1 MTALMYKDGDA
12 WKDYIDV
19 VYPVGSIYMSHD
31 TTSPADLFGG
41 TWSKV
46 NGTNYLRL
54 NSGNTAAGSTGGS
67 SSASHNHVLPI
78 GWDRMASNSETR
90 IWGWNDASGNPT
102 FGSTVVSAQAWQ
114 ILGNNGAN
122 IGLVGT
128 SVRMGYSQNTS
139 VSITPTYWTV
149 NLWYRTA

>member
-1 MTALMYKDGDA
+1 MTALKYKEGSV
-12 WKDYIDV
+12 WKDYIDI

-54 NSGNTAAGSTGGS
+54 NSSNTVAGGTGGFS
-67 SSASHNHVLPI
+67 SVSHYHQLPI
-78 GWDRMASNSETR
+78 GWDRMENSETR
-90 IWGWNDASGNPT
+90 IWGWNDVSGNPT
-102 FGSTVVSAQAWQ
+102 FGSTVYSAQAWQ

-122 IGLVGT
+122 VELVGA
-128 SVRMGYSQNTS
+128 SVRMGHSQSTNIN
-139 VSITPTYWTV
+139 ITPTYWTV

>member
-1 MTALMYKDGDA
+1 MTALKYKEGSV

-19 VYPVGSIYMSHD
+19 VYPIGSIYMSHD

-54 NSGNTAAGSTGGS
+54 NSGNTTAGGIGGS
-67 SSASHNHVLPI
+67 SSVSHNHQLPI
-78 GWDRMASNSETR
+78 GWDRMSGNSETR
-90 IWGWNDASGNPT
+90 IWGWNDASGNPI
-102 FGSTVVSAQAWQ
+102 FGSNVYNVQAWQ

-122 IGLVGT
+122 VQLVGA
-128 SVRMGYSQNTS
+128 SVRMALSQSTS
-139 VSITPTYWTV
+139 VSITPTDWTV

>member
-1 MTALMYKDGDA
+1 MTALKYKEGSV

-54 NSGNTAAGSTGGS
+54 NSDDTTAGGTGGS
-67 SSASHNHVLPI
+67 SSVSHSHRLPI
-78 GWDRMASNSETR
+78 GWDKIGNDEPR
-90 IWGWNDASGNPT
+90 IWGWNDPNGYPQ
-102 FGSTVVSAQAWQ
+102 FGSNTYTGLAWQ
-114 ILGNNGAN
+114 LLGNSGAN
-122 IGLVGT
+122 LQIVGGI
-128 SVRMGYSQNTS
+128 VRMAFSDNTE
-139 VSITPTYWTV
+139 VPITPTYWTV

>member
-1 MTALMYKDGDA
+1 MTALKYKEGSV

-46 NGTNYLRL
+46 NSTNYLRL
-54 NSGNTAAGSTGGS
+54 NSDNTTAGTTGGS
-67 SSASHNHVLPI
+67 SSVKHQHRLPI
-78 GWDRMASNSETR
+78 GWDQMASGETR
-90 IWGWNDASGNPT
+90 IWGWNDASGYPI
-102 FGSTVVSAQAWQ
+102 FGSNVYGAQAWE
-114 ILGNNGAN
+114 ILGNSGAN
-122 IGLVGT
+122 IHITGT
-128 SVRMGYSQNTS
+128 VIRAAFSDEAE

>member
-1 MTALMYKDGDA
+1 MTALKYKEGSV

-19 VYPVGSIYMSHD
+19 VYPIGSIYMSHD

-54 NSGNTAAGSTGGS
+54 NSSNTTAGGTGGS
-67 SSASHNHVLPI
+67 SSVSHNHQLPI
-78 GWDRMASNSETR
+78 GWDRMTHNSETR
-90 IWGWNDASGNPT
+90 IWGWNDASGNPN
-102 FGSTVVSAQAWQ
+102 FGSNVFSLQAWQ
-114 ILGNNGAN
+114 LLGNNGAN
-122 IGLVGT
+122 IKLISGAARMAVSQDT
-128 SVRMGYSQNTS
+128 SI
-139 VSITPTYWTV
+139 SITPTYWTV